1 MYIVMLIKSYD
12 WGILGEELP
21 TNGIKI
27 RVSVFR
33 KIFRCSNYKMGV
45 LQKWEGWNRQG
56 ELEHWANMIIIVL
69 SGM

>member
-27 RVSVFR
+27 RVRVFR
-33 KIFRCSNYKMGV
+33 KMFRCSNYK
-45 LQKWEGWNRQG
+45 KWEFLQNGRVETDKENSNIGQT
-56 ELEHWANMIIIVL
+56 
-69 SGM
+69 